1 MAMGGDKEIRVA
13 RVGQSKTEE
22 LDRVAVEEPLQLVVD
37 GRPVAVLMRTPG
49 HDGELAAG
57 FLWTEGIV
65 DSRDQ
70 IRRIDVES
78 RDNHALVFLE
88 DGVEV
93 DFGRLTRHLFSAS
106 SCGLCGKASIEAI
119 TTRSEPVSGDV
130 IFREEALMEAPETLR
145 RAQATFEETGGLH
158 ASAVFGQE
166 GDLLVLREDVGR
178 HNALDKVLGW
188 ALLEGVDLSRSF
200 VLMSG
205 RLSFE
210 LMQKAL
216 AGRLPMVAGISAPS
230 SLAVEFARESNQTL
244 VGFLRPPR
252 FNVYAGMERLELQ

>member
-1 MAMGGDKEIRVA
+1 MSTRGDKDVRVT
-13 RVGQSKTEE
+13 RIGESGLKEM
-22 LDRVAVEEPLQLVVD
+22 DRVALEEPLQLVVD
-37 GRPVAVLMRTPG
+37 GHPVAVLMRTPG
-49 HDGELAAG
+49 NDEELAAG

-65 DSRDQ
+65 SSQ
-70 IRRIDVES
+70 EEIARIDLEAKE
-78 RDNHALVFLE
+78 NHALVFLA

-119 TTRSEPVSGDV
+119 ASLHEPVAGGPVFPESV
-130 IFREEALMEAPETLR
+130 LLEAPGALR
-145 RAQATFEETGGLH
+145 AAQATFEETGGLH
-158 ASAVFGQE
+158 ASAVFDRQGK
-166 GDLLVLREDVGR
+166 LLVLREDGGR

-188 ALLEGVDLSRSF
+188 ALLNGSDLSNSF

-216 AGRLPMVAGISAPS
+216 AGRIPLVAGISAPS

-252 FNVYAGMERLELQ
+252 FNVYAGIERVKMQ